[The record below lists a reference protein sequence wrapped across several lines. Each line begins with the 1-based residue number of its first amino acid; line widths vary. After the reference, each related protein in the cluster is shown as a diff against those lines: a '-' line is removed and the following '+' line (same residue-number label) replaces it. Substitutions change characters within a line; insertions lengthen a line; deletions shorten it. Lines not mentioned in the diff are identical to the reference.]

1 VHETMHMVAHGI
13 LANNEWR
20 EGWLDEGLASF
31 LSNWFRESRGDDP
44 ERVWGRTRD
53 LVATLDARGL
63 SEPVGL
69 PAAEFSSF
77 DIYQVMTYTKGSL
90 IVRMLRD
97 VLGEDTFR
105 AGLRVYY
112 QRFRFRQVT
121 ARDFQNVMEEVS
133 GQDLEWFFRQ
143 WLHTTHVLD
152 FRVGNVRLTGQTG
165 GYTLVADVVRE
176 GQAWMPLIVEAG
188 GQRQRLESRE
198 RVQQVR
204 FRLDEPV
211 ETVILDPDG
220 ILPLVRRA
228 R

>member
-1 VHETMHMVAHGI
+1 MHMVAHGI

-31 LSNWFRESRGDDP
+31 LSNWFRESRGEDP
-44 ERVWGRTRD
+44 EQVWGRTRD
-53 LVATLDARGL
+53 LVARWT
-63 SEPVGL
+63 
-69 PAAEFSSF
+69 PAAAPSPW
-77 DIYQVMTYTKGSL
+77 GSRRR
-90 IVRMLRD
+90 VQQLRHVPGHD
-97 VLGEDTFR
+97 VHEGVADLPHAPGH
-105 AGLRVYY
+105 AGRGHVSGPGSAVYY

-121 ARDFQNVMEEVS
+121 AGDFQNVMEEVS